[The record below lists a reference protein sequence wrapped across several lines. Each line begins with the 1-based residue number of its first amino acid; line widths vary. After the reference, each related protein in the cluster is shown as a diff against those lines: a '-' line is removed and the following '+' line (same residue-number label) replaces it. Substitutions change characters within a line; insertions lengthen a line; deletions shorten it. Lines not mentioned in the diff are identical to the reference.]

1 MFNYMYNTVAYIGGC
16 FEYVW
21 FLTIACIGTCMLER
35 FCADSLGGKNPLFP
49 FKASASSLE
58 KKNQTLDIHVVLNV
72 TEKVLT

>member
-21 FLTIACIGTCMLER
+21 FLTIACIETCMLER

-58 KKNQTLDIHVVLNV
+58 KKSNIRYTCS
-72 TEKVLT
+72 TECH